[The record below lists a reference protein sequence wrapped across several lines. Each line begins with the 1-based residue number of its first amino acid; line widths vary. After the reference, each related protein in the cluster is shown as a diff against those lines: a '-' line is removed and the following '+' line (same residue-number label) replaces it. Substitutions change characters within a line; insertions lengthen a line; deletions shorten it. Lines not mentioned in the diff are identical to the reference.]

1 MEADKRYQQGLT
13 LQKELK
19 EALTKV
25 EIQPDYRQAVQQAFY
40 RYQVWNNDKKNLDE
54 GQKTYKEKAEQL
66 KHLHTQKQTHQERYQ
81 QTIEQSKGLFADIQG
96 LYHTVCEREKEFQQL
111 FQQAD
116 RLMSDLKR
124 RKEKEWSRRL
134 AHQLAEQLTQGEPC
148 PVCGS
153 ENHPNPV
160 LHQQEDDITTE
171 SADQFEDQ
179 VNQLREQRFSY
190 SSLKMQLEQLAK
202 PLVEKIPELAEF
214 MNEAGEV
221 PALGEMDTDAFGHYA
236 KKIEVEIKSL
246 EQDYLQVSE
255 KQQAILGQIQKVQ
268 QSLEKIELE
277 LAHYQ
282 KEQAELEG
290 KVNQQK
296 QVLQAGKEA
305 FQQDYPSFV
314 FKEMEKINERLTER
328 EKEEQTIKAR
338 IEKSSVFL
346 KISKRKSNV

>member
-1 MEADKRYQQGLT
+1 M
-13 LQKELK
+13 
-19 EALTKV
+19 
-25 EIQPDYRQAVQQAFY
+25 
-40 RYQVWNNDKKNLDE
+40 
-54 GQKTYKEKAEQL
+54 
-66 KHLHTQKQTHQERYQ
+66 HTQKQTHQERYQ
-81 QTIEQSKGLFADIQG
+81 QTIERSKELFSDIQG

-116 RLMSDLKR
+116 HLMSDLKR
-124 RKEKEWSRRL
+124 RKEKEWSHRL
-134 AHQLAEQLTQGEPC
+134 AHQLAEQLTKGEPC

-153 ENHPNPV
+153 EHHPNPV
-160 LHQQEDDITTE
+160 LNQKEENGTVE

-202 PLVEKIPELAEF
+202 PLVEKIPDLAGF
-214 MNEAGEV
+214 MNEAGQV
-221 PALGEMDTDAFGHYA
+221 PALGEMGTDAFGQYA

-246 EQDYLQVSE
+246 EQDYLQVGE
-255 KQQAILGQIQKVQ
+255 KQHAILGQVQKVQ

-282 KEQAELEG
+282 KEQAELER
-290 KVNQQK
+290 KVTQQK
-296 QVLQAGKEA
+296 QALQAGREA

-314 FKEMEKINERLTER
+314 FEEMEKINEQLNER